1 MEGGVE
7 GGVVGG
13 LPGGVL
19 GGVIGGTGRG
29 TVPVVERDYDRPP
42 RPIRMTRPVY
52 PQEAFVKKVE
62 GTVLLEL
69 LIDAN
74 GQVVRAR
81 VLQSVPLLDD
91 AALEAVGQWLF
102 APAVKHGRPVA
113 TVAQAPISF
122 RIY

>member
-1 MEGGVE
+1 
-7 GGVVGG
+7 
-13 LPGGVL
+13 
-19 GGVIGGTGRG
+19 
-29 TVPVVERDYDRPP
+29 
-42 RPIRMTRPVY
+42 VY

-62 GTVLLEL
+62 GTVLVEI

-102 APAVKHGRPVA
+102 APAVKRGRPVA